1 MNTYFCE
8 YSDIAAIW
16 PHPVLLK
23 HEQGDVF
30 LMFTLKKAY
39 IEAKWFGHITADD
52 VVTAAKVYL
61 ELIRKHPNPKLLN
74 DKTAV
79 SGDWEEANDWLEY
92 EWLPQAM
99 KAGLKCFAHVYSHNL
114 FSRLSARDLY
124 LRIIPNIQ
132 MENFLSRRNAKQWL
146 KNCNVDA
153 KPNEPT
159 VIF

>member
-1 MNTYFCE
+1 
-8 YSDIAAIW
+8 
-16 PHPVLLK
+16 
-23 HEQGDVF
+23 
-30 LMFTLKKAY
+30 MFTLKKAY